1 MSGPIGSSQL
11 MYSTGAGDF
20 YTHQIANSCRFDSA
34 SSSYLTRSAGT
45 PSNANIATFSCWIKR
60 GNLANMGESS
70 GSPQC
75 IVAGGNEMYEFY
87 DGAHDDKIKWTGG
100 NAGDYLTTGEVYRD
114 SSAWYN
120 LVFRYDSTG
129 STASEYVRIYKN
141 GTLIDPAT
149 YTEQSYS
156 AQNEATKIGQSSPVR
171 LGNEGSGSEDN
182 FFDGY
187 MAEVV
192 FCDGQSLD
200 ASSFGETKNGVW
212 IPKNPSGLTFG
223 TNGFYL
229 KFENASD
236 LGNDS
241 SGNNNDFTSSGLGAD
256 HQTGDTPTFNSSS
269 NGGNFATLNPLAKGS
284 YATLSEGNLRASGN
298 SSDGSYVPST
308 MAFKTGKWY
317 AEMLVVDQLEGWP
330 YIAIFD
336 YANQAYSPTLGTT
349 YAIRYQADDD
359 LEANTGAPISNFGT
373 INLTSTGLGTYTDGD
388 IIGVHLDCDNKKVW
402 FTKNGAFVN
411 SGDPSAGTNPQA
423 TWTGTPTIAI
433 MMATYQNY
441 DVIANFGQEG
451 SFAGAKTAQGNAD
464 GNGYGD
470 FYYAPDTGFLAM
482 CAANVP
488 IAAGVDPAETDDDY
502 SQKAFDALTYVGNGQ
517 SRTISTDFKSD
528 LLWIKDMDASRR
540 HYLVTNTINANF
552 GSTSYLHPSNAVSE
566 GNSSDGVTASSA
578 SNFTI
583 SGSLDYVNNN
593 TNNYVAYQW
602 RLNGGTTA
610 ALNDGDINA
619 TGQINQT
626 HGHGIL
632 LYTGDGGSSAV
643 TMAHGMGA
651 KPEFLWMKDRDSN
664 GNNNQ
669 WGCWHHHMAAD
680 HYLYLS
686 QNAAQAA
693 SGNGSVDTDQIT
705 SSLLAWNRTS
715 TTGGSQTR
723 FENGD
728 NFIIY
733 QFFGVE
739 GHSKFASFEGNGNA
753 DGTFVYTGFSPALVM
768 IKSIDSTSDWEMY
781 DNVRAGYNVDNNQL
795 EANDEAAQ
803 DTGTFIDLLS
813 NGFKMRASGDPN
825 VAESYLYAAWAHNS
839 LKYATAV

>member
-11 MYSTGAGDF
+11 MYATGSDFYPYQIGNSLRGSAAGDTTLKF
-20 YTHQIANSCRFDSA
+20 T
-34 SSSYLTRSAGT
+34 AGT
-45 PSNANIATFSCWIKR
+45 PSSTDIMTMSFWVKRHTPNSTNA
-60 GNLANMGESS
+60 GANNVFTTGT
-70 GSPQC
+70 G
-75 IVAGGNEMYEFY
+75 GGNYFY
-87 DGAHDDKIKWTGG
+87 IAYNATLTMENTGG
-100 NAGDYLTTGEVYRD
+100 NQGTGYLLTEEKYRD
-114 SSAWYN
+114 PAAWYHVI
-120 LVFRYDSTG
+120 LRVDTSQSTQFDRIRV
-129 STASEYVRIYKN
+129 YVN
-141 GTLIDPAT
+141 GQQLGLDVTG
-149 YTEQSYS
+149 QSAAWRNQAMITNT
-156 AQNEATKIGQSSPVR
+156 AQNEDFSYLNADGLVQSIGGLS
-171 LGNEGSGSEDN
+171 GKGHGTEGADLTIADFM
-182 FFDGY
+182 FFDG
-187 MAEVV
+187 
-192 FCDGQSLD
+192 QSYYSEL
-200 ASSFGETKNGVW
+200 GEYKNGVW
-212 IPKNPSGLTFG
+212 IPKDPSGLTFG
-223 TNGFYL
+223 NNGYHL
-229 KFENASD
+229 KFADSSD
-236 LGNDS
+236 IGHDS
-241 SGNNNDFTSSGLGAD
+241 SGNGNDFTVANFAAHDVLKDSPTFGGSSSG
-256 HQTGDTPTFNSSS
+256 
-269 NGGNFATLNPLAKGS
+269 NFCVLNPLNNVNS
-284 YATLSEGNLRASGN
+284 ATLSEGNTKGTGGGAWVAAYGTFEVPLT
-298 SSDGSYVPST
+298 GS
-308 MAFKTGKWY
+308 WY
-317 AEMLVVDQLEGWP
+317 WEVISENHVYGYPGVQTTTTQ
-330 YIAIFD
+330 
-336 YANQAYSPTLGTT
+336 ANQQNHDFVAVQTGEYRYEGTG
-349 YAIRYQADDD
+349 
-359 LEANTGAPISNFGT
+359 EANTSSIGT
-373 INLTSTGLGTYTDGD
+373 GD
-388 IIGVHLDCDNKKVW
+388 IIGFHVNAGVIKVYVNNSLDHT
-402 FTKNGAFVN
+402 F
-411 SGDPSAGTNPQA
+411 GTNMTAGAHASGSTMPYY
-423 TWTGTPTIAI
+423 PS
-433 MMATYQNY
+433 
-441 DVIANFGQEG
+441 VIGSSACVFNFGQDS

-464 GNGYGD
+464 SNGFGD
-470 FYYAPDTGFLAM
+470 FYYSPKGLAL
-482 CAANVP
+482 CSGNIPLGEA
-488 IAAGVDPAETDDDY
+488 IDPAETDDDY

-552 GSTSYLHPSNAVSE
+552 GTTSYLHPSNAVSE
-566 GNSSDGVTASSA
+566 GNSGDGITASSS

-583 SGSLDYVNNN
+583 SGNQDYVNNN

-733 QFFGVE
+733 QFVSVY
-739 GHSKFASFEGNGNA
+739 GHSKFGHYEGNGNA
-753 DGTFVYTGFSPALVM
+753 NGTFVYTGFSPALVM
-768 IKSIDSTSDWEMY
+768 VKSIDSTSDWEMY

-813 NGFKMRASGDPN
+813 NGFKLRASGDPN
-825 VAESYLYAAWAHNS
+825 VAETYIYGAWAHNS